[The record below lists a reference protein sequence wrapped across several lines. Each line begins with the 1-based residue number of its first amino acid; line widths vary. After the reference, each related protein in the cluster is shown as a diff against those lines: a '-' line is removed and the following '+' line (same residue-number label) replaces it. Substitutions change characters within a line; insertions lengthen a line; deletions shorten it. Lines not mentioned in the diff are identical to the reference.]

1 MPDPTDKAGVQRLLG
16 LAQYLSKF
24 LPNLSDMTKP
34 LRELTQQ
41 YTERCWDDAQNT
53 MLNQLKEAVT
63 HTAILFY
70 YNLSDK
76 VALQCDASQSG
87 LGAAILKKGQ
97 PVAYASRALT
107 SAETHYAQIKKE
119 LLAIPLRGRALNSA
133 PQRLQHM
140 LLCLQKYNLEIRYKR
155 GKEMFLTDTFNT
167 AFPTTEVS
175 EFVHELERIDYKTLL
190 PVSGT

>member
-119 LLAIPLRGRALNSA
+119 LWAILFAGVLLTQHRNVFSVCCFVFKNTTLR
-133 PQRLQHM
+133 
-140 LLCLQKYNLEIRYKR
+140 
-155 GKEMFLTDTFNT
+155 
-167 AFPTTEVS
+167 
-175 EFVHELERIDYKTLL
+175 
-190 PVSGT
+190 